1 MKYKKKQNELKI
13 NFLKVDFLNT
23 IIIVAAATIL
33 FYFFVSN
40 SIFKYIFLKKQLK
53 ILKSQLTHLRQENKK
68 LEEEIYLLQT
78 DTDTIEY
85 YIRKELNYKKPNEKV
100 LIIK

>member
-1 MKYKKKQNELKI
+1 VRKRKRKELEIDLLNSALFKPIFFILIYGIILYFVINAFSKYL
-13 NFLKVDFLNT
+13 
-23 IIIVAAATIL
+23 
-33 FYFFVSN
+33 
-40 SIFKYIFLKKQLK
+40 FLKKQAK
-53 ILKSQLTHLRQENKK
+53 ILETQLEQIKQENKK

-85 YIRKELNYKKPNEKV
+85 YIRKELNYKKPKEKV

>member
-53 ILKSQLTHLRQENKK
+53 ILKSQLTHIRQENKK

>member
-1 MKYKKKQNELKI
+1 MKYKKQKKLKI

-23 IIIVAAATIL
+23 AFIIAAGVLL

-40 SIFKYIFLKKQLK
+40 SIFRYLFLKNQLK
-53 ILKSQLTHLRQENKK
+53 VLKTQLVQIQQENKK

>member
-1 MKYKKKQNELKI
+1 MKYKKKHNELKI

-23 IIIVAAATIL
+23 TFVILLAVVL

-40 SIFKYIFLKKQLK
+40 SILKYLFLKKQLK
-53 ILKSQLTHLRQENKK
+53 VLKTQLTQIQQENKK
-68 LEEEIYLLQT
+68 LEEEIYLLQS

>member
-1 MKYKKKQNELKI
+1 VKYKKKQNELKI

-53 ILKSQLTHLRQENKK
+53 ILKSQLTHIRQENKK

>member
-1 MKYKKKQNELKI
+1 MKYKKKHNELKI
-13 NFLKVDFLNT
+13 NFLKVDYLNT
-23 IIIVAAATIL
+23 TFVILLAVFL

-40 SIFKYIFLKKQLK
+40 SILKYLFLKKQLK
-53 ILKSQLTHLRQENKK
+53 VLKTQLLQIKQENKK

>member
-1 MKYKKKQNELKI
+1 VKYKKKHNELKI
-13 NFLKVDFLNT
+13 NFLKVDYLNT
-23 IIIVAAATIL
+23 TFVILLAVVL

-40 SIFKYIFLKKQLK
+40 SILKYLFLKKQLK
-53 ILKSQLTHLRQENKK
+53 VLKTQLLQIKQENKK

>member
-1 MKYKKKQNELKI
+1 MKYKKKHNELKI
-13 NFLKVDFLNT
+13 NFLKVDYLNT
-23 IIIVAAATIL
+23 TFVILLAVVL

-40 SIFKYIFLKKQLK
+40 SILKYLFLKKQLK
-53 ILKSQLTHLRQENKK
+53 VLKTQLLQIKQENKK

>member
-1 MKYKKKQNELKI
+1 VKYKKKHNELKI
-13 NFLKVDFLNT
+13 NFLKVDYLNT
-23 IIIVAAATIL
+23 TFVILLAVVL

-40 SIFKYIFLKKQLK
+40 SVLKYLFLKKQLK
-53 ILKSQLTHLRQENKK
+53 VLKTQLLQIKQENKK

>member
-1 MKYKKKQNELKI
+1 MKYKKKHNELKI

-23 IIIVAAATIL
+23 TFVILFAVVL

-40 SIFKYIFLKKQLK
+40 SILKYLFLKKQLK
-53 ILKSQLTHLRQENKK
+53 VLKTQLTQIQQENKK
-68 LEEEIYLLQT
+68 LEEEIYLLQS

>member
-1 MKYKKKQNELKI
+1 VKRKKRKELEI
-13 NFLKVDFLNT
+13 DLLNS
-23 IIIVAAATIL
+23 TIL
-33 FYFFVSN
+33 KPIFFILIYGITSYFVIN
-40 SIFKYIFLKKQLK
+40 SFAKYLFLKKQTK
-53 ILKSQLTHLRQENKK
+53 ILETQLEQLKQENKK

-85 YIRKELNYKKPNEKV
+85 YIRKELNYKKPKEKV

>member
-1 MKYKKKQNELKI
+1 VKYKKKHNELKI

-23 IIIVAAATIL
+23 TFVILLAVVL

-40 SIFKYIFLKKQLK
+40 SILKYLFLKKQLK
-53 ILKSQLTHLRQENKK
+53 VLKTQLTQIQQENKK
-68 LEEEIYLLQT
+68 LEEEIYLLQS

>member
-1 MKYKKKQNELKI
+1 VKYKKKHNELKI
-13 NFLKVDFLNT
+13 NFLKVDYLNT
-23 IIIVAAATIL
+23 TFVILLAVFL

-40 SIFKYIFLKKQLK
+40 SILKYLFLKKQLK
-53 ILKSQLTHLRQENKK
+53 VLKTQLLQIKQENKK